1 VRREI
6 FMIEDVT
13 FVIIGRNESL
23 HLARTFKSVL
33 EITEKIVFVDSNSTD
48 NSIEIAKSF
57 GIKKII
63 KVSSTYGTAALS
75 RSKGAA
81 EVTTKYIQFLDGDET
96 IEQGWIEKAIDKIET
111 NKQIAGVHGYKKV
124 YKKGDKDYF
133 ILADKKDWE
142 PDYLQ
147 GAFLINRDVYESAGG
162 METRIFGEEERDLYV
177 RVKSMGYQL
186 WYIHELMASHYDWK
200 IKTLKHFLF
209 GPSSYT
215 IWVPLFKA
223 VKQRNFRGYLFVY
236 RYLLPVLLIDLV
248 CIFSMIF
255 GVKVFLMVGLCL
267 QPIELLYC
275 LKINRKG
282 YFLTWKAGILNFP
295 RLFKVYRMN
304 RNTSVEVIV

>member
-1 VRREI
+1 
-6 FMIEDVT
+6 MIEDVT

-33 EITEKIVFVDSNSTD
+33 KVTDKIVFVDSNSTD
-48 NSIEIAKSF
+48 NSIEIAKNF
-57 GIKKII
+57 GIKSIL

-96 IEQGWIEKAIDKIET
+96 IHESWLEKALMKMASDES
-111 NKQIAGVHGYKKV
+111 IAGVHGYKKI
-124 YKKGDKDYF
+124 YKQNEKDYF
-133 ILADKKDWE
+133 ILSDKKDWQ

-147 GAFLINRDVYESAGG
+147 GAFLIKREVYESAGG

-177 RVKSMGYQL
+177 RVKSMGYQI

-200 IKTLKHFLF
+200 IKRLKYVLT

-223 VKQRNFRGYLFVY
+223 IRQRNFRAYLFVY
-236 RYLLPVLLIDLV
+236 RYLLPILAIDLA

-255 GVKVFLMVGLCL
+255 GVKVFLSVGVCL
-267 QPIELLYC
+267 QTLELIYC

-282 YFLTWKAGILNFP
+282 YLLTWKAAILNFP
-295 RLFKVYRMN
+295 RVLQVYRLRRTTN
-304 RNTSVEVIV
+304 VEVIV